1 MKKTGKKKKRQV
13 KKILTVLVVILGV
26 GIVGV
31 VGVGI
36 WKNRG
41 ISKEEQVASTAKEKE
56 LKKTSSSRTITYEG
70 KEYCYK

>member
-1 MKKTGKKKKRQV
+1 M
-13 KKILTVLVVILGV
+13 LVVILVV

-70 KEYCYK
+70 KEYCYNEHLSNFLLWELIPGRK

>member
-1 MKKTGKKKKRQV
+1 M
-13 KKILTVLVVILGV
+13 LVVILVV

-41 ISKEEQVASTAKEKE
+41 ISKEEQVASTAKGERVEKNFFFKDNY
-56 LKKTSSSRTITYEG
+56 L
-70 KEYCYK
+70 